1 MAGAAGNATD
11 RMENFVLKK
20 TSKTKLLLL
29 DAEKIKVSEMNM
41 LLFSVTS

>member
-1 MAGAAGNATD
+1 MAGAAECATD

-29 DAEKIKVSEMNM
+29 DSEEIKASEINT
-41 LLFSVTS
+41 LFSSVTR